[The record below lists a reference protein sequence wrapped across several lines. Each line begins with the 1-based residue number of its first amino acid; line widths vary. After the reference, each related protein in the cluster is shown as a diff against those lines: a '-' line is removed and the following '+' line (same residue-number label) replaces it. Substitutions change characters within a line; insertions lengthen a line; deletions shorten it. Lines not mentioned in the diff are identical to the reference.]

1 MGLGDNTIRVL
12 VTDGDGPEPDVMAT
26 YTIYLHRENRPSLPM
41 FGEHTMCSFLQV
53 SPRSR
58 PEAVLRRVS
67 TRSGSQSG
75 SGAWSCWSVSR
86 CWTAAAL
93 EVGLGVSVTWQRR
106 SCDQMKGGRFCLLS
120 FWFVPEASE
129 VQQEQENPC

>member
-1 MGLGDNTIRVL
+1 MATFPVGLGDNTIRVL
-12 VTDGDGPEPDVMAT
+12 VTDGDGPEPVVMAT

-58 PEAVLRRVS
+58 PEAVLNRVS

-75 SGAWSCWSVSR
+75 SGAWSCWSVYR

-93 EVGLGVSVTWQRR
+93 AGWFGGLCHMAAEV
-106 SCDQMKGGRFCLLS
+106 M
-120 FWFVPEASE
+120 
-129 VQQEQENPC
+129 